1 MISFG
6 GHRGNC
12 GQTTWLQGHSEGES
26 AGGVCAPSRV
36 KRGIK
41 HKIICSK
48 HSVKVYR
55 RWMTGSVCKIN
66 AKVKIREGLGCS
78 YCNTEIQH
86 IATIKFKLCK
96 FELDINKIKVEG
108 TPKLITKTLTKSMA
122 SINHSS
128 Y

>member
-1 MISFG
+1 MISFGGG

-26 AGGVCAPSRV
+26 AGGVCSPSRV

-55 RWMTGSVCKIN
+55 RWMTGSIIMQNQCKG
-66 AKVKIREGLGCS
+66 K
-78 YCNTEIQH
+78 
-86 IATIKFKLCK
+86 
-96 FELDINKIKVEG
+96 NKRRARLFI
-108 TPKLITKTLTKSMA
+108 LQ
-122 SINHSS
+122 